1 MAEMLAVIVIIGILA
16 VAASPF
22 FVSAMRDRR
31 VNRAAM
37 QYVDF
42 FRTARMRA
50 LGRGVPVL
58 VSWNK
63 NGGGQNGASGLLTMQ
78 EPVVTTLAL
87 STTCSTTPW
96 AAQTPQPLQPGVT
109 QEVARF
115 DVGNGL
121 YAKTDVAFSYN
132 AAPVGSNDPADPNNP
147 NVQAIAEVCFSP
159 RGRTFI
165 RFAPGAPF
173 IAVAGVMGFR
183 VTNTATTLI
192 RSVII
197 PPNGAAR
204 MGL

>member
-1 MAEMLAVIVIIGILA
+1 MAEMMAVVMIIGVLA
-16 VAASPF
+16 ATASPF
-22 FVSAMRDRR
+22 FISSMRDRR

-42 FRTARMRA
+42 FRTARMQA

-63 NGGGQNGASGLLTMQ
+63 NAGHQKGASGLITMQ

-87 STTCSTTPW
+87 TTSCSTTQW
-96 AAQTPQPLQPGVT
+96 AAQPSVT
-109 QEVARF
+109 QEITRF

-121 YAKTDVAFSYN
+121 YANTDVAFVYN
-132 AAPVGSNDPADPNNP
+132 LDPAGSNDPADPANP

-165 RFAPGAPF
+165 RFAANAAFTPVTGL
-173 IAVAGVMGFR
+173 MGFR
-183 VTNTATTLI
+183 VKNTQTKLI
-192 RSVII
+192 RSVVI